1 MSTSLAV
8 GAVTAVL
15 RSLVEDSL
23 TRHNLAAVLGAA
35 PTVSALPPDRVPIGQ
50 GTPDR
55 INLFLFQA
63 TENPALRNA
72 AFPSRNGEGERRTNP
87 PLALDLYY
95 LVTAYG
101 AADFHAE
108 VLLGHAL
115 FVFHE
120 TPVLTRRAIRDTLA
134 ALPASNLADEL
145 TASKLADQF
154 EQIRVVPRLLN
165 VEEVSKIWTALQT
178 QYRPTA
184 AYHVS
189 VVLIQAEQPGR
200 VPLPVLTRGRFLPA
214 LGRDEGVFV
223 QAGLLPA
230 VPTLLGLHAPQQ
242 VAIRMGETLRLSGSR
257 LEGAPARARFRPA
270 RDEGALDLDAGP
282 GGTDQGFTVQMPPDP
297 PVAPVPPDS
306 PLNPENWRV
315 GVYGV
320 GAVLVQGGAE
330 RFTNRLPLVL
340 APRVD
345 AITPDLV
352 GGQLA
357 SIEIRCSPPVRP
369 GQQVALAVGAREL
382 LPQPF
387 AAPTGTLVFDAPAPP
402 DALPGGTWPVRLRV
416 DGIESLVVD
425 RQAAEPEFLLSQ
437 SVTVP

>member
-15 RSLVEDSL
+15 RSLVEDSIV
-23 TRHNLAAVLGAA
+23 RHNLAAVLGAA
-35 PTVSALPPDRVPIGQ
+35 PTVSALPPDRVPNGQ

-63 TENPALRNA
+63 SENPAIRNA
-72 AFPSRNGEGERRTNP
+72 ELPSRNGDGERRTNAT
-87 PLALDLYY
+87 LALDLYF
-95 LVTAYG
+95 LITAYG

-108 VLLGHAL
+108 VLLGHAMFTL
-115 FVFHE
+115 HE
-120 TPVLTRRAIRDTLA
+120 TPVLTRRAIRDALA

-145 TASKLADQF
+145 AAARLADQL
-154 EQIRVVPRLLN
+154 EQIRIVPRVLS

-200 VPLPVLTRGRFLPA
+200 TALPVLTRGRFVPA
-214 LGRDEGVFV
+214 LGRDEGVLV
-223 QAGLLPA
+223 QSGLGPP
-230 VPTLLGLHAPQQ
+230 VPTLLGLRAPQQ
-242 VAIRMGETLRLSGSR
+242 VAIRLGETLTLSGGR
-257 LEGAPARARFRPA
+257 LDGTLVRARFRPA
-270 RDEGALDLDAGP
+270 REGATLDLDAGP
-282 GGTDQGFTVQMPPDP
+282 GADDGGFTVQMPPDP
-297 PVAPVPPDS
+297 PVGPVGPDS
-306 PLNPENWRV
+306 PLNPANWQV

-320 GAVLVQGGAE
+320 SAVLEQGGVE
-330 RFTNRLPLVL
+330 RSTNRLPLVL
-340 APRVD
+340 APRLD

-357 SIEIRCSPPVRP
+357 SIEVQCTPPVRP
-369 GQQVALAVGAREL
+369 GQQVALVVGGREL
-382 LPQPF
+382 VPRPF

-402 DALPGGTWPVRLRV
+402 EVLPAGTWPVRLRV
-416 DGIESLVVD
+416 DGIESLAFD
-425 RQAAEPEFLLSQ
+425 RQAVPPAFLPSQ
-437 SVTVP
+437 SVSVP